1 MLSLKDEEIAGDTP
15 VVASDRYVAFQ
26 KQYYWDPAG
35 FARDCI
41 IWEHEGGL
49 TPYQEEIVTALVEH
63 KRVAVRGPRGL
74 GKSALAAISVLWF
87 ALTRDGTDWKVFTTA
102 SIWGQLE
109 NFLWPEIHKWARRID
124 YPKIG
129 RFSLIEEEELI
140 ALKIKGRTGQAL
152 AVTSNKAALTEGGH
166 ADKVL
171 YIFDESKQ
179 IGEDI
184 FDSAEG
190 TLSNAK
196 SRPGNEALVLAIST
210 PGEPIGRFYD
220 IHKRKPGFEDWWV
233 RHVRREEVI
242 AARQMDLD
250 WADARK
256 KQWGEFSAMYQNHVE
271 GEFFASDEA
280 GIIPLSW
287 IEQANVR
294 WDRWK
299 HPQTGTVPEIPALD
313 AIGVDVAG
321 QGKDKT
327 VLALRFGQILVEL
340 RPYAKQ
346 DTMETA
352 GIVTGL
358 INKYGGKAIID
369 TNGIGTGM
377 GDRLKENEIHY
388 VPFVNNAKAIGRTKS
403 GELGFVNKYS
413 EAFWN
418 LRELLDPESGND
430 VALPPNEELTQ
441 ELTTPH
447 FRHRSEGKID
457 VELKEDSWGDD
468 SGRTVKQRLGR
479 SPDNAEATIMAYY
492 SGEKASGFS
501 VKPISG
507 Y

>member
-1 MLSLKDEEIAGDTP
+1 MPGNKPTAN
-15 VVASDRYVAFQ
+15 SDRYLNFQ
-26 KQYYWDPAG
+26 KTYYWDPAG

-41 IWEHEGGL
+41 IWEENGGL
-49 TPYQEEIVTALVEH
+49 TDYQEEVVKALVTH
-63 KRVAVRGPRGL
+63 FRVAVRGPRGL
-74 GKSALAAISVLWF
+74 GKSALAAILVLWF

-109 NFLWPEIHKWARRID
+109 NFLWPEIHKWARRLD
-124 YPKIG
+124 YVAIG
-129 RFSLIEEEELI
+129 RPSLIEEEELI
-140 ALKIKGRTGQAL
+140 ALKIKGRTGQAI

-233 RHVRREEVI
+233 RHVRKEEVI
-242 AARQMDLD
+242 AARQMDAD

-256 KQWGEFSAMYQNHVE
+256 RQWGELSAMYQNHVE

-299 HPQTGTVPEIPALD
+299 NPPNGESPAIPALD

-327 VLALRFGQILVEL
+327 VLALRMGQIITEL
-340 RPYAKQ
+340 RSFQKQ

-352 GIVTGL
+352 AIVTGL
-358 INKYGGKAIID
+358 INKYNGKAIVD
-369 TNGIGTGM
+369 TNGIGAGM
-377 GDRLKENEIHY
+377 GDRLKENDIPY
-388 VPFVNNAKAIGRTKS
+388 VSFVNNAKAIGKTKT

-418 LRELLDPESGND
+418 LRELLDPTSDNE

-447 FRHRSEGKID
+447 FRHRSEGKIE
-457 VELKEDSWGDD
+457 VEMKEANWGDE

-479 SPDNAEATIMAYY
+479 SPDSAEAVIM
-492 SGEKASGFS
+492 SFFTSEKASGF
-501 VKPISG
+501 KIREITG